1 MNGPLTVRL
10 HGDDPATAPQ
20 DVARLAMDGRRAVV
34 EWTPAAIARG
44 HGLDPLLYP
53 LAPGLHR
60 ARGDLFGG
68 LHGFLADAL
77 PDAWGRRLIDRRLA
91 RQGRRPETLTPL
103 ERLALVGEGGR
114 GALSFHPADEAPS
127 EAGPLDLDALSAE
140 ALGLLLGDGEAGPAL
155 LRGGS
160 ASGGARPKAH
170 VWLAG
175 DSAALAP
182 FDGAA
187 EWIVKF
193 RAPGDPE
200 DAGPLEAAYAAMAVA
215 AGLEMAPVRLIPA
228 RTGAP
233 YFATQRFDRT
243 PPRPQGAQ
251 ARPGVAAH
259 AAPPRSEGP
268 QGRQRERHQGSG
280 REHQIT
286 LAGALEAPPGETALG
301 YDQFFRATRAITRNE
316 ADVAAAFARMVF
328 NVLAHNRDDHAR
340 QHAFLMD
347 EAGRWRLAPAYD
359 LTWSAGPGG
368 EHELD
373 VAGEA
378 RAISG
383 AAVRR
388 LGAAHGLKART
399 VEEVIDQVRA
409 AVADWPTFAAA
420 AGVSAASRMG
430 AAEAHARA
438 ARDFEAG

>member
-10 HGDDPATAPQ
+10 HGDDPATAPL
-20 DVARLAMDGRRAVV
+20 DVARLAMDGRRAVL

-114 GALSFHPADEAPS
+114 GALSFHPADEETSAP
-127 EAGPLDLDALSAE
+127 EPLDLDALAAE
-140 ALGLLLGDGEAGPAL
+140 ALGLLLGEADAGPEL
-155 LRGGS
+155 MRGGS
-160 ASGGARPKAH
+160 ASGGARPKVH

-175 DSAALAP
+175 GTVALAP
-182 FDGAA
+182 FAGAT

-193 RAPGDPE
+193 RAPGDPD

-215 AGLEMAPVRLIPA
+215 AGLEVAPVRLLPS
-228 RTGAP
+228 REGAAF
-233 YFATQRFDRT
+233 FATQRFDRT
-243 PPRPQGAQ
+243 GL
-251 ARPGVAAH
+251 
-259 AAPPRSEGP
+259 
-268 QGRQRERHQGSG
+268 GRKTHLV
-280 REHQIT
+280 T

-328 NVLAHNRDDHAR
+328 NILAHNRDDHAR

-347 EAGRWRLAPAYD
+347 DAGRWRIAPAYD
-359 LTWSAGPGG
+359 LTWSTGPGG

-378 RAISG
+378 GAVSG

-388 LGAAHGLKART
+388 LGTAHGLKARA
-399 VEEVIDQVRA
+399 VEAVIDQVRA
-409 AVADWPTFAAA
+409 AVADWPAFAAA

>member
-1 MNGPLTVRL
+1 MTALLTVRL
-10 HGDDPATAPQ
+10 HGHDPADPPR
-20 DVARLAMDGRRAVV
+20 DVARLAMDGRRAVL
-34 EWTPAAIARG
+34 EWTPAAIAQG
-44 HGLDPLLYP
+44 HALDPLLYP

-77 PDAWGRRLIDRRLA
+77 PDAWGRRLTDRRLA

-114 GALSFHPADEAPS
+114 GALSFHPADAETGAP
-127 EAGPLDLDALSAE
+127 EPLDLDALAEE
-140 ALGLLLGDGEAGPAL
+140 ALGLLLGAADAGPEL
-155 LRGGS
+155 TRGGS

-175 DSAALAP
+175 ETAALAP
-182 FDGAA
+182 FAGAT

-193 RAPGDPE
+193 RAPGDPD

-215 AGLEMAPVRLIPA
+215 AGLEVAPVRLLA
-228 RTGAP
+228 SRAGAAF
-233 YFATQRFDRT
+233 FATQRFDRT
-243 PPRPQGAQ
+243 SKG
-251 ARPGVAAH
+251 
-259 AAPPRSEGP
+259 
-268 QGRQRERHQGSG
+268 GRA
-280 REHQIT
+280 HQIT

-301 YDQFFRATRAITRNE
+301 YDQFFRATRAITRNA

-340 QHAFLMD
+340 QHGFLVD
-347 EAGRWRLAPAYD
+347 AAGRWRLAPAYD

-378 RAISG
+378 KTISG

-388 LGAAHGLKART
+388 LGAGHGLKPSA
-399 VEEVIDQVRA
+399 VEEVIDRVRA
-409 AVADWPTFAAA
+409 AVADWPAFAAE
-420 AGVSAASRMG
+420 AGVSAASRTG
-430 AAEAHARA
+430 AGEAHARA
-438 ARDFEAG
+438 ARDFDAG